1 MENPYR
7 ILHIQISLGFK
18 FQLQQTI
25 MIFWNTFATKKNPSG
40 QK

>member
-1 MENPYR
+1 MENHHR
-7 ILHIQISLGFK
+7 ILQISLGSN

-25 MIFWNTFATKKNPSG
+25 MIFWDKFVSEKNPSG